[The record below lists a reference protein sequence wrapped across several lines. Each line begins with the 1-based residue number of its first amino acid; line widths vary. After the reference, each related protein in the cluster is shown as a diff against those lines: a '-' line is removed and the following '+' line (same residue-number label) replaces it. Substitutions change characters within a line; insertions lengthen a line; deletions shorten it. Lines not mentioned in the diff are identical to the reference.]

1 MYGLTYRIQRRAAAR
16 LVEERIRL
24 DRIDIRLTR
33 ARGFGILYLYDYLN
47 ERHEPGTGYS
57 ENQARLIN
65 TYLFPDKT
73 CRRDSAERSFTLPPP
88 DPLRICISPVK

>member
-1 MYGLTYRIQRRAAAR
+1 MKNHPRPRAAAR
-16 LVEERIRL
+16 LVEER
-24 DRIDIRLTR
+24 IRLTR

-47 ERHEPGTGYS
+47 ERRATGTGYS

-65 TYLFPDKT
+65 TYLFPDET
-73 CRRDSAERSFTLPPP
+73 CRIGAAEQSTALPPP